1 VTYPNPPAAPIGVT
15 PARRA
20 LQYTGSNSAA
30 LAAAIDDFTV
40 VSEDAS
46 GLVFTSGGQQ
56 LTVAPHGWLAFY
68 RGVVA
73 PEDVFANDDDF
84 RDEYM
89 DVDQGGSHIH
99 TLTLTTGPAKPAPAT
114 EGDE

>member
-1 VTYPNPPAAPIGVT
+1 VTYPNPPATAIAVT
-15 PARRA
+15 PARHA

-56 LTVAPHGWLAFY
+56 LTVPAHGWLAY
-68 RGVVA
+68 RHGVVA

-89 DVDQGGSHIH
+89 DVDQGGGHVHSLI
-99 TLTLTTGPAKPAPAT
+99 LTTGPAKPAPAT
-114 EGDE
+114 EGEE